1 MERKHHLLS
10 MERKILKTLENKE
23 GFQRVI
29 DAVDMSGLEE
39 ELNGSG
45 PFTFFAPTD
54 EAFSKMPAG
63 LMDTL
68 MMDKARM
75 AEVIKHHVVADQI
88 SSSDVISAK
97 NAMALDGEVLNFETC
112 DGFKIGN
119 ATVTEA
125 DIECRNGLVHA
136 IDAVL
141 LPKDVKGDLVDTD
154 APQGGDVKMV
164 PKGGIMDKTMSAGS
178 QKMQDMKGKMKDVG
192 DKTMSASSSKMN
204 EMKDKMKGMGN
215 DDGSAGSAKMD
226 EMKDKMKGMNDE
238 KKSNGSSMMGEMKDK
253 MKNAMNNASS
263 ATSSKMDEMKDKT
276 HEAMG
281 NESGSAKMDEMKDR
295 IHSSMNN
302 ESMSA
307 ESSKMEEMKEKAQKK
322 IEDKN

>member
-23 GFQRVI
+23 GFQRII
-29 DAVDMSGLEE
+29 DAVDLSGLEE

-54 EAFSKMPAG
+54 EAFSAMPAG

-88 SSSDVISAK
+88 SSSDAISAK

-136 IDAVL
+136 IDSVL
-141 LPKDVKGDLVDTD
+141 LPKDVKDELVDAD

-164 PKGGIMDKTMSAGS
+164 PKGGMIDKTMSAGS
-178 QKMQDMKGKMKDVG
+178 QKMQDMKDKMKDMG
-192 DKTMSASSSKMN
+192 DKTMSAGSSK
-204 EMKDKMKGMGN
+204 
-215 DDGSAGSAKMD
+215 
-226 EMKDKMKGMNDE
+226 
-238 KKSNGSSMMGEMKDK
+238 MGEMKDK
-253 MKNAMNNASS
+253 MQNTINNTSSAASS
-263 ATSSKMDEMKDKT
+263 SMNDTKDKT
-276 HEAMG
+276 HENIS
-281 NESGSAKMDEMKDR
+281 NESKSAKIDETKDK
-295 IHSSMNN
+295 IHSSMNK

>member
-23 GFQRVI
+23 GFQRI
-29 DAVDMSGLEE
+29 TDAVDLSGLEE

-54 EAFSKMPAG
+54 EAFSTMPAG

-75 AEVIKHHVVADQI
+75 AEVVKHHVVADQI
-88 SSSDVISAK
+88 SSSDAISAK

-136 IDAVL
+136 IDTVL
-141 LPKDVKGDLVDTD
+141 LPKDVKGESVDIDT
-154 APQGGDVKMV
+154 PQGGDVKMV
-164 PKGGIMDKTMSAGS
+164 PKGGMMDKTMSAGS
-178 QKMQDMKGKMKDVG
+178 QKMQDMKDKMSDMK
-192 DKTMSASSSKMN
+192 DKTMSAGSSKMGD
-204 EMKDKMKGMGN
+204 MKDKMQ
-215 DDGSAGSAKMD
+215 
-226 EMKDKMKGMNDE
+226 
-238 KKSNGSSMMGEMKDK
+238 
-253 MKNAMNNASS
+253 NAMNDTSS
-263 ATSSKMDEMKDKT
+263 AASSKMDDMKDKA
-276 HEAMG
+276 HENM
-281 NESGSAKMDEMKDR
+281 NNDSKSAKMDEMKDR

-302 ESMSA
+302 DSMSA

>member
-23 GFQRVI
+23 GFQRII
-29 DAVDMSGLEE
+29 DAVDLSGLEE

-54 EAFSKMPAG
+54 EAFSAMPAG

-88 SSSDVISAK
+88 SSSDAISAK

-136 IDAVL
+136 IDSVL
-141 LPKDVKGDLVDTD
+141 LPKDVKGALVDAD

-164 PKGGIMDKTMSAGS
+164 PKGGMMDKTMSAGS
-178 QKMQDMKGKMKDVG
+178 QKMQDMKDKMKDMG
-192 DKTMSASSSKMN
+192 DKTMSAGSSK
-204 EMKDKMKGMGN
+204 
-215 DDGSAGSAKMD
+215 
-226 EMKDKMKGMNDE
+226 
-238 KKSNGSSMMGEMKDK
+238 MGEMKDK
-253 MKNAMNNASS
+253 MQNTMNNTSS
-263 ATSSKMDEMKDKT
+263 TASSKMNDMKDKT
-276 HEAMG
+276 HENIG
-281 NESGSAKMDEMKDR
+281 NESKSAKIDEMKDK
-295 IHSSMNN
+295 IHSSMNK

>member
-23 GFQRVI
+23 GFQRII
-29 DAVDMSGLEE
+29 DAVDLSGLEE

-54 EAFSKMPAG
+54 EAFSTMPAG

-88 SSSDVISAK
+88 SSSDAISAK

-136 IDAVL
+136 INTVL
-141 LPKDVKGDLVDTD
+141 LPKDVKGELVDAD

-164 PKGGIMDKTMSAGS
+164 SKGGMMDKTMSAGS
-178 QKMQDMKGKMKDVG
+178 QKMQDMKDKMKDMG
-192 DKTMSASSSKMN
+192 DKTMSAGSSKMSD
-204 EMKDKMKGMGN
+204 MKDKMQ
-215 DDGSAGSAKMD
+215 
-226 EMKDKMKGMNDE
+226 
-238 KKSNGSSMMGEMKDK
+238 
-253 MKNAMNNASS
+253 NAMNNTSSS
-263 ATSSKMDEMKDKT
+263 ASSKMDDMKDKA
-276 HEAMG
+276 HENMG
-281 NESGSAKMDEMKDR
+281 NESKSAKIDEMKDR
-295 IHSSMNN
+295 IHDSMNN
-302 ESMSA
+302 DSMSA

>member
-23 GFQRVI
+23 GFQRII
-29 DAVDMSGLEE
+29 DAVDLSGLEE

-54 EAFSKMPAG
+54 EAFSTMPAG

-75 AEVIKHHVVADQI
+75 AEVVKHHVVADQI
-88 SSSDVISAK
+88 SSSDAISAK

-136 IDAVL
+136 IDTVL
-141 LPKDVKGDLVDTD
+141 LPKDVKGDLVDAD

-164 PKGGIMDKTMSAGS
+164 PKGGMMDKTMSAGS
-178 QKMQDMKGKMKDVG
+178 QKMQDMKDKMSGMK
-192 DKTMSASSSKMN
+192 DKTMSAGSSKMGDV
-204 EMKDKMKGMGN
+204 KDKMQ
-215 DDGSAGSAKMD
+215 
-226 EMKDKMKGMNDE
+226 
-238 KKSNGSSMMGEMKDK
+238 
-253 MKNAMNNASS
+253 NAMNNTSS
-263 ATSSKMDEMKDKT
+263 AASSKMEDMKDKV
-276 HEAMG
+276 HENM
-281 NESGSAKMDEMKDR
+281 NNDSQSAKMDEMKDR
-295 IHSSMNN
+295 VHSSMND

-307 ESSKMEEMKEKAQKK
+307 ESSKMKEMKEKAQRK

>member
-1 MERKHHLLS
+1 MERKHHILS

-29 DAVDMSGLEE
+29 DAVDLSGLEE

-54 EAFSKMPAG
+54 EAFSNMPAG

-88 SSSDVISAK
+88 SSSDAISAK

-112 DGFKIGN
+112 NGFKIGN

-125 DIECRNGLVHA
+125 DIECRNGVVHA

-141 LPKDVKGDLVDTD
+141 LPKDVKGDLIDTD
-154 APQGGDVKMV
+154 TPQGGDVKMV

-178 QKMQDMKGKMKDVG
+178 QKMQDMKGKMKDIG
-192 DKTMSASSSKMN
+192 DKTMSASSS
-204 EMKDKMKGMGN
+204 
-215 DDGSAGSAKMD
+215 KMD

-238 KKSNGSSMMGEMKDK
+238 NKSESSSVMGEMKDK

>member
-23 GFQRVI
+23 GFQRII
-29 DAVDMSGLEE
+29 DAVDLSGLEE

-54 EAFSKMPAG
+54 EAFSTMPAG

-88 SSSDVISAK
+88 SSSDAISAK

-136 IDAVL
+136 IDTVL
-141 LPKDVKGDLVDTD
+141 LPKDVKGELVDAD

-164 PKGGIMDKTMSAGS
+164 PKGGMMDKTMSAGS
-178 QKMQDMKGKMKDVG
+178 QKMQDMKDKMKDMG
-192 DKTMSASSSKMN
+192 DKTMSAGSSKMSD
-204 EMKDKMKGMGN
+204 MKDKMQ
-215 DDGSAGSAKMD
+215 
-226 EMKDKMKGMNDE
+226 
-238 KKSNGSSMMGEMKDK
+238 
-253 MKNAMNNASS
+253 NAMNNTSSS
-263 ATSSKMDEMKDKT
+263 ASSKMDDMKDKA
-276 HEAMG
+276 HENMG
-281 NESGSAKMDEMKDR
+281 NESKSAKIDEMKDR
-295 IHSSMNN
+295 IHDSMNN
-302 ESMSA
+302 DSMSA
-307 ESSKMEEMKEKAQKK
+307 ESSKMQEMKEKAQKK

>member
-23 GFQRVI
+23 GFQRII
-29 DAVDMSGLEE
+29 DAVDLSGLEE

-54 EAFSKMPAG
+54 EAFSTMPAG

-88 SSSDVISAK
+88 SSSDAISAK
-97 NAMALDGEVLNFETC
+97 NAIALDGEVLNFETC

-136 IDAVL
+136 INTVL
-141 LPKDVKGDLVDTD
+141 LPKDVKGELVDAD

-164 PKGGIMDKTMSAGS
+164 SKGGMMDKTMSAGS
-178 QKMQDMKGKMKDVG
+178 QKMQDMKDKMKDMG
-192 DKTMSASSSKMN
+192 DKTMSAGSSKMSD
-204 EMKDKMKGMGN
+204 MKDKMQ
-215 DDGSAGSAKMD
+215 
-226 EMKDKMKGMNDE
+226 
-238 KKSNGSSMMGEMKDK
+238 
-253 MKNAMNNASS
+253 NAMNNTSSS
-263 ATSSKMDEMKDKT
+263 ASSKMDDMKDKA
-276 HEAMG
+276 HENMG
-281 NESGSAKMDEMKDR
+281 NESKSAKIDEMKDR
-295 IHSSMNN
+295 IHDSMNN
-302 ESMSA
+302 DSMSA